1 MLSVT
6 SPPMRN
12 PLPVMNAP
20 VVAEHITRHAEHR
33 SDFPRRRTH
42 IGASVASRRRLVA
55 RAKWRVVRYGGAR

>member
-33 SDFPRRRTH
+33 SGFPRRRTH
-42 IGASVASRRRLVA
+42 I
-55 RAKWRVVRYGGAR
+55 K